1 LLSLYI
7 LFLFDMIIEL
17 YTAPATDSSGV
28 AESPISSITGEL
40 PEQEPTLDLGNL
52 LGSFDSREE
61 AISSIKQT
69 GKDADQSVIDSTV
82 SPFNAY
88 THVELLTVTVQNQD
102 QSTHRKF
109 YYLVTDEGY

>member
-1 LLSLYI
+1 
-7 LFLFDMIIEL
+7 MIIEL
-17 YTAPATDSSGV
+17 YTAPATNSGED
-28 AESPISSITGEL
+28 AESPISSTTGEL
-40 PEQEPTLDLGNL
+40 PEQEPTLDLGDL

-61 AISSIKQT
+61 AISSIGQKA
-69 GKDADQSVIDSTV
+69 KEDRQSVVDSTV

-102 QSTHRKF
+102 QSTHTKS

>member
-1 LLSLYI
+1 
-7 LFLFDMIIEL
+7 MIIEL
-17 YTAPATDSSGV
+17 YKAPAADSSEV
-28 AESPISSITGEL
+28 AASPISSTTGEL
-40 PEQEPTLDLGNL
+40 PDQEPTLDLGDL

-61 AISSIKQT
+61 AISSIEQKV
-69 GKDADQSVIDSTV
+69 KANSQSVVDSTV

-102 QSTHRKF
+102 QSTCATH